1 MDSEK
6 IFKYIKQLED
16 NIAFFKKENELLENT
31 IESIKKPSAI
41 INDVELK
48 DLLKESY
55 SKDEIVT
62 AYNKMMKYEGISLD
76 RSGGLIT
83 DTFIEFL
90 AGLRD
95 E

>member
-6 IFKYIKQLED
+6 IFKYIKQLEE
-16 NIAFFKKENELLENT
+16 NIAYYKREITLLETT
-31 IESIKKPSAI
+31 IESIKKPSDI
-41 INDVELK
+41 INEIELK
-48 DLLKESY
+48 YLLKESY
-55 SKDEIVT
+55 SKEEIVT

-90 AGLRD
+90 SGLRD
-95 E
+95 G